1 MKNHICAVEETSIK
15 AIFAIIYTTESVVEI
30 RLEKNQANS
39 GQLKKFNSTTSS
51 VVFITARIASV
62 FKNGVAT
69 IVNSYCKYWWRCV
82 YVSVIFKSSSL
93 RGDSIGVSIGG
104 LAVIKK
110 SLALSVS

>member
-51 VVFITARIASV
+51 VVFITARIVSV

-69 IVNSYCKYWWRCV
+69 IVNSYCKY
-82 YVSVIFKSSSL
+82 
-93 RGDSIGVSIGG
+93 
-104 LAVIKK
+104 
-110 SLALSVS
+110 